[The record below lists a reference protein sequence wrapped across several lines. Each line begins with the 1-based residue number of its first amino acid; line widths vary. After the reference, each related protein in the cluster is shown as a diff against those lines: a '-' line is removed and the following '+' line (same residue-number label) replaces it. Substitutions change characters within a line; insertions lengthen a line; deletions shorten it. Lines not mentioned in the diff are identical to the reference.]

1 MIDKIAAL
9 RKIAEDYQR
18 LAGTSAN
25 DAVNLQRDSSW
36 SPIPD
41 NVTVD
46 SQGKISV
53 QPEKPI
59 RTRSE
64 LIAANANRQ
73 LSPEAE
79 RQKQYYQAQMYGLK
93 PRPRTQGGQP
103 QYATQQQP
111 KYHGTAQQPQLPQEN
126 QVGHYGRPSSLNR
139 IGLALRAARQ

>member
-18 LAGTSAN
+18 LAGTSAD
-25 DAVNLQRDSSW
+25 DAVNLQSDNSW

-59 RTRSE
+59 STRSG
-64 LIAANANRQ
+64 LIAANANRP
-73 LSPEAE
+73 LSPEAQ

-103 QYATQQQP
+103 QYVTQQQP
-111 KYHGTAQQPQLPQEN
+111 KGQSTARQPQQPQQN
-126 QVGHYGRPSSLNR
+126 QVANYGSPSSLNR
-139 IGLALRAARQ
+139 IGLASTAVRQ